1 MGTPLGD
8 FMRARRDA
16 TRPEAL
22 GLPSGARRRVP
33 GLRRAELATRAGIS
47 VEYLQRIEQ
56 GQDRN
61 PSVTVVNALAD
72 ALQLDITERW
82 HLRHLAKLGAPTC
95 LGTPPQTR
103 LDVRPTVR
111 AVLDQLEPGIAVVT
125 NRLGD
130 VLDYTSGFHAL
141 ARPTGLLDA
150 QLPNLTRF
158 VFTDHRAHAV
168 FPDWAEVA
176 DERAFDLWLAPAEQS
191 KRFVAELADA
201 AGPEFTE
208 RLHGHEVPHGG
219 TQRWRLPAVGE
230 LRLDRELLELP
241 AADAQQ
247 LVVFIPA
254 GDATADALNRL
265 RPTAAGTLRAV
276 N

>member
-1 MGTPLGD
+1 MSTPLGD
-8 FMRARRDA
+8 FIRARRDA
-16 TRPEAL
+16 TRPGEF
-22 GLPSGARRRVP
+22 GLPSGPRRRVP

-56 GQDRN
+56 GRDRN

-72 ALQLDITERW
+72 ALRLDTTERW

-130 VLDYTSGFHAL
+130 VLDCTSGFDVL

-158 VFTDHRAHAV
+158 VFTDHRARAV
-168 FPDWAEVA
+168 FPDWAAIA
-176 DERAFDLWLAPAEQS
+176 DERAFDLWLAPAGQS
-191 KRFVAELADA
+191 ERFVAELADA
-201 AGPEFTE
+201 GGPEFTE
-208 RLHGHEVPHGG
+208 RLHGHAVPHGG
-219 TQRWRLPAVGE
+219 TQRWRSPAVGE
-230 LRLDRELLELP
+230 LRLDREVLELP
-241 AADAQQ
+241 AVDAQQ

-254 GDATADALNRL
+254 DDATADALNRL
-265 RPTAAGTLRAV
+265 RQTAAGTLRAV